1 MHLQDAY
8 RPHLADAAFNSLADC
23 LGFVFA
29 VGDNHDFFRVSDGAD
44 PDGQRCLGDEV
55 DVIVEKTG
63 VGFYGIHGQGFDAG
77 ARGQGRSRLVKRDMA
92 VSADAADEKVDFAVA
107 LDFFFI
113 ITAFGFV
120 VFGHAVQDVDVFRLD
135 IDMFEKAFFHEKVVA
150 FVVFRRQADIFVHI
164 ESDDIFKRDFSRLIL
179 ADEFAIHTERRGSG
193 RQSQDKGFFRRRTE
207 AVNFVDDIIRRPFGT
222 GVVVRL
228 DYYAHSFFPL

>member
-150 FVVFRRQADIFVHI
+150 FVVFRRRCRTGHI
-164 ESDDIFKRDFSRLIL
+164 VNLVK
-179 ADEFAIHTERRGSG
+179 
-193 RQSQDKGFFRRRTE
+193 FFIDCQRIDNIMFNKPEIR
-207 AVNFVDDIIRRPFGT
+207 IIRQTGNVGHTSGIIIVNTQNPVAFADQTGT
-222 GVVVRL
+222 QI
-228 DYYAHSFFPL
+228 